1 MKSPSVKPLGRKPPS
16 TKPPVLSTAQIEAA
30 AEALLAAY
38 ARWRGRSV
46 TLPVPI
52 EHLIEAYLGLSLL
65 YEAIPPDG
73 DRLIVSKISQP
84 VGGQPAE
91 ITVNAALL
99 GSLLAE
105 HPGLEQTAL
114 AHEVGHHQLHLASRR
129 RLPLA
134 LDRGPARTYHLPAA
148 ALPGSAAA
156 VERHRA
162 SRFDDAWWTEWQAHT
177 FARFLLMPRGLLAP
191 RLANLDL
198 CHWPTLYRLR
208 DLCGVTISALR
219 VHLEKL
225 GYLRLTAD
233 GRLVPGP
240 AIPGSHRVTPPRLAP
255 T

>member
-1 MKSPSVKPLGRKPPS
+1 MKSPSVEPSGR
-16 TKPPVLSTAQIEAA
+16 KPPVLSTAQIEAA

-52 EHLIEAYLGLSLL
+52 EHLIEAYLGLPLL

-84 VGGQPAE
+84 VGGQSAE

-99 GSLLAE
+99 GSLLAA

-129 RLPLA
+129 RLPPA
-134 LDRGPARTYHLPAA
+134 PDRGSAPTFHLPAA
-148 ALPGSAAA
+148 VLPGSAAA
-156 VERHRA
+156 PERHRA
-162 SRFDDAWWTEWQAHT
+162 RRFDDAWWTEWQAHT

-191 RLANLDL
+191 RLADLDL

-233 GRLVPGP
+233 GRLLPGPVIPSP
-240 AIPGSHRVTPPRLAP
+240 AIPGPHQVTPPRLP
-255 T
+255 ST